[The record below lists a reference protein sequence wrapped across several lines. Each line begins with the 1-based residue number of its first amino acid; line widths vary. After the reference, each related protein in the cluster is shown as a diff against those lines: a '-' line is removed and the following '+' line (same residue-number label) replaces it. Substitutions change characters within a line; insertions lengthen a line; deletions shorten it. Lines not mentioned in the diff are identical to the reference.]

1 MRIIDSELEGFEI
14 ESFVDAR
21 SRGKFLLFDEC
32 GERVIFR
39 IDDFFLGIMM
49 SERWSS
55 LETHFFYSNIL
66 YDSYS

>member
-1 MRIIDSELEGFEI
+1 
-14 ESFVDAR
+14 
-21 SRGKFLLFDEC
+21 
-32 GERVIFR
+32 
-39 IDDFFLGIMM
+39 LGIMM